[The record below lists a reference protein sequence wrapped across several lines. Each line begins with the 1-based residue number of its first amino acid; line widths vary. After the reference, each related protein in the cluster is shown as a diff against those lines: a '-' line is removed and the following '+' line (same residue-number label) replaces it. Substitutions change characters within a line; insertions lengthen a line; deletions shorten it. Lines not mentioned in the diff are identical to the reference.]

1 MIKIQSKFL
10 KKFLIV
16 IKMVSRHID
25 QWTRIK
31 SRNITTHISS
41 TDFNKGAIVI
51 QWEMHNLFNKWWFPL
66 KEKKRSPYTIYKN

>member
-1 MIKIQSKFL
+1 
-10 KKFLIV
+10 
-16 IKMVSRHID
+16 MVSGHID

-31 SRNITTHISS
+31 SRNVTTHVSS

-66 KEKKRSPYTIYKN
+66 KEKKNARLTQYTKISSK